1 LIKHNTHSVPKLK
14 QNNIMNRNRQ
24 LNTMFHSL
32 NFEVIIILE
41 KHLNNKND
49 NYKYK
54 ESYEDLASL
63 KQIHLVYGTDLKR
76 QRQRIFE

>member
-1 LIKHNTHSVPKLK
+1 
-14 QNNIMNRNRQ
+14 
-24 LNTMFHSL
+24 MFHSS

-49 NYKYK
+49 SYKYK
-54 ESYEDLASL
+54 ELYEDLGSL

-76 QRQRIFE
+76 QRQRICE